1 MRVLQSVSPM
11 ILFLVACIVLAFL
24 GMQAGLE
31 RFITPEKGLGYALGI
46 VGGSA
51 MLLLLIYP
59 ARKRLRW
66 LGPIGTVKAWFQIHM
81 VLGIVGPLLVLFH
94 ANFRT
99 GATNSN
105 VALYCMLVVS
115 GSGLVGRY
123 FYARIH
129 SEFYGKQ
136 ASLAELR
143 DRVARLQQ
151 VSGTLAFVPDLAEQ
165 LQVVEAALL
174 SRFNS
179 MPGLLRAPVV
189 AFRALVARRRI
200 AKHIR
205 RAARSQGSANA
216 ACAGARQARGA
227 GRARTRVSPY
237 RRRASRGRTVDLRTP
252 VFAVACAAPAAV
264 LHAAGRGHGAR
275 DRRAH
280 LLTTDA
286 IGEACCLVSH

>member
-1 MRVLQSVSPM
+1 MRVLQSISPM
-11 ILFLVACIVLAFL
+11 ILFLVACLILIFV
-24 GMQAGLE
+24 GMQSGLE

-51 MLLLLIYP
+51 MLLLLLYP

-66 LGPIGTVKAWFQIHM
+66 LGPIGTIKAWFQIHM
-81 VLGIVGPLLVLFH
+81 ALGIFGPMLVLFH

-115 GSGLVGRY
+115 GSGLFGRY

-136 ASLAELR
+136 ASLTELR

-179 MPGLLRAPVV
+179 MPGPLRAPVV

-205 RAARSQGSANA
+205 RAARQQDRERTIAPE
-216 ACAGARQARGA
+216 
-227 GRARTRVSPY
+227 RARREVQAAREIAFRHIDAVRRVAELSTY
-237 RRRASRGRTVDLRTP
+237 ERLFSLWH
-252 VFAVACAAPAAV
+252 V
-264 LHAAGRGHGAR
+264 LHLPLFFMLLVAGTVHVIAV
-275 DRRAH
+275 H
-280 LLTTDA
+280 
-286 IGEACCLVSH
+286 VY

>member
-1 MRVLQSVSPM
+1 MRVLQSISPM
-11 ILFLVACIVLAFL
+11 ILFLVACLILIFV
-24 GMQAGLE
+24 GMHAGLE

-51 MLLLLIYP
+51 MLLLLLYP

-66 LGPIGTVKAWFQIHM
+66 LGPIGSIKAWFQIHM
-81 VLGIVGPLLVLFH
+81 VLGIVGPMLVLFH

-115 GSGLVGRY
+115 GSGLFGRY

-136 ASLAELR
+136 ASLADLR
-143 DRVARLQQ
+143 SQLARLQQ
-151 VSGTLAFVPDLAEQ
+151 VSGTLSFVPDLADQ
-165 LQVVEAALL
+165 LKVVETALL
-174 SRFNS
+174 ANFNS

-205 RAARSQGSANA
+205 RAAR
-216 ACAGARQARGA
+216 RQEPERALA
-227 GRARTRVSPY
+227 PERARREVQAARELAFRHIDAVRRVAELSTY
-237 RRRASRGRTVDLRTP
+237 ERLFSLWH
-252 VFAVACAAPAAV
+252 V
-264 LHAAGRGHGAR
+264 LHLPLFFMLLVAGTVHVIAV
-275 DRRAH
+275 H
-280 LLTTDA
+280 
-286 IGEACCLVSH
+286 VY